1 MRMYDKFHQ
10 SVSLQAVIHVI
21 IKYIR
26 LIGNFLLK
34 YEELYT
40 YFFILKSFDISIRLR
55 NSSNI

>member
-1 MRMYDKFHQ
+1 MYDKFHQ